1 MPTRLFAMNGV
12 PDDEAEEVRGVLT
25 AGGIDFYETPAGNWG
40 ISSPAI
46 WLNDERQLDQ
56 ARSLI
61 DAYQRAR
68 MVRVREEYAQLE
80 KAGERRTVLDVIKG
94 NPLRFILYLADTA
107 ATYPSLAPTLWQ
119 PQYEAGT

>member
-12 PDDEAEEVRGVLT
+12 PDDEAEDVRAVLT
-25 AGGIDFYETPAGNWG
+25 DGGIDFYETPAGNWG

-94 NPLRFILYLADTA
+94 NPLRFILYLAVIA
-107 ATYPSLAPTLWQ
+107 AVVYFSTKPFMDF
-119 PQYEAGT
+119 GK

>member
-12 PDDEAEEVRGVLT
+12 ADDEAEDVRTLLT

-46 WLNDERQLDQ
+46 WLNDKRQLDH

-61 DAYQRAR
+61 DEYQRER
-68 MVRVREEYAQLE
+68 VVKVREEYAQLE
-80 KAGERRTVLDVIKG
+80 KAGKQRTMIDMIKE
-94 NPLRFILYLADTA
+94 NPLRFILYLAAIA
-107 ATYPSLAPTLWQ
+107 AIIYFSTKPFMDI
-119 PQYEAGT
+119 GK